1 MDAPF
6 LSMDQNYRS
15 KFEDINTTDKSYI
28 TYPFI
33 KQQQLYRLNLKMN
46 FYRTYKNH
54 PNGPI

>member
-28 TYPFI
+28 TYPII

-46 FYRTYKNH
+46 FYRTYKHH